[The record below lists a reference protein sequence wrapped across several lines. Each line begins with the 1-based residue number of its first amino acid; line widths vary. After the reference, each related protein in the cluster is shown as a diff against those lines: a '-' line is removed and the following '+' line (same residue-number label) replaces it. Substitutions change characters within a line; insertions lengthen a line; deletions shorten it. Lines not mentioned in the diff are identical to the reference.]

1 MDPLNASKTVVVI
14 PAYNEAKTI
23 VDVALRVLAQQLTLI
38 VVDDAS
44 EDGTSECLADMGV
57 TVLRNEQNLGKGG
70 SLWRGMQFALE
81 LGADVVITLDGDGQ
95 HRPEDIPLVL
105 NAADAYPETIIIA
118 ARKLNNE
125 QAPKARKAANNIAD
139 FWISW
144 AAGYPISDSQ
154 SGFRLYPAKLIRSVS
169 INTSTERGFVFESE
183 ILIKAVA
190 SDIFSH
196 AVAIPS
202 IYEKGARPSHFR
214 PVRDIVNIT
223 LMVAAHLIRHGLA
236 PLRLLRS
243 LRLLPQPRIGR

>member
-1 MDPLNASKTVVVI
+1 MKTVVVI
-14 PAYNEAKTI
+14 PAYNEAQTI
-23 VDVALRVLAQQLTLI
+23 ADVAQRVLVQQLPLV

-44 EDGTSECLADMGV
+44 VDGTAERLVGLDV

-70 SLWRGMQFALE
+70 SLWRGMQYAME
-81 LGADVVITLDGDGQ
+81 LGAEAIITLDGDGQ
-95 HRPEDIPLVL
+95 HRPEDLPLL
-105 NAADAYPETIIIA
+105 LAAAAQYPKTIIIA
-118 ARKLNNE
+118 ARQLNTEN
-125 QAPKARKAANNIAD
+125 APKSRKRANDIAD

-154 SGFRLYPAKLIRSVS
+154 SGYRLYPAGLIRALA
-169 INTSTERGFVFESE
+169 INTSAERGFVFESE
-183 ILIKAVA
+183 ILIKAA
-190 SDIFSH
+190 AKKIYSH

-202 IYEKGARPSHFR
+202 IYQKGARASHFR

-243 LRLLPQPRIGR
+243 LKVLPPPKIGR